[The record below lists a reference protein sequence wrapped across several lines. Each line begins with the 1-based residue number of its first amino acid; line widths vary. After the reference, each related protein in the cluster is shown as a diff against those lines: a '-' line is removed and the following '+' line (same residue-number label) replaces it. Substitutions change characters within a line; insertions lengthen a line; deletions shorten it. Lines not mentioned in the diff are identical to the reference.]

1 MSDVLCRTVTADED
15 EPAVD
20 PLEERIQRV
29 AERERQIHN
38 HPCPRG
44 SGKTYVNCCIDR
56 NNQESLE
63 LRHRRRMWQQGKEA
77 LV

>member
-1 MSDVLCRTVTADED
+1 
-15 EPAVD
+15 
-20 PLEERIQRV
+20 V

-38 HPCPRG
+38 HPCPCG